1 MPRIRAPAR
10 NDRLTGADQMTVE
23 PDIAAPPLIE
33 TRRGVPLGYAFAA
46 AGALLFST
54 KAIIVKLA
62 YDMNVAPDT
71 LLALRMG
78 FSLPCYL
85 AIGFVAIQVRQ
96 RKGLAIPPLQPAIS
110 AMLIGVLGM
119 WFASYSDFLG
129 LQYISAQFE
138 RLILFTYPLFVVIFG
153 ALFFGQR
160 IRLTTTL
167 GLGVSYAG
175 LALIFT
181 EHFSLEGQSVLVG
194 AAFIIAAAISFAF
207 YQLLAKDA
215 IQRLGPGLFTCIAMT
230 GASLAAFLEFFLR
243 HDAGALLVSGPLLAY
258 SLVLAL
264 GATVLP
270 SFFMNAAL
278 HRISPQANAAIG
290 FLGPIATTVLAVIIL
305 DETLSLTGVIGTA
318 LVLVGVGWFTLS
330 ESTPI
335 AG

>member
-1 MPRIRAPAR
+1 MRSGIPSPRISFRTAAICVPCRNCSGTRRCRRRKSIPRLRARGCLRSTMPRIRAPAR

-181 EHFSLEGQSVLVG
+181 EHF
-194 AAFIIAAAISFAF
+194 
-207 YQLLAKDA
+207 
-215 IQRLGPGLFTCIAMT
+215 
-230 GASLAAFLEFFLR
+230 
-243 HDAGALLVSGPLLAY
+243 
-258 SLVLAL
+258 
-264 GATVLP
+264 
-270 SFFMNAAL
+270 
-278 HRISPQANAAIG
+278 
-290 FLGPIATTVLAVIIL
+290 
-305 DETLSLTGVIGTA
+305 
-318 LVLVGVGWFTLS
+318 
-330 ESTPI
+330 
-335 AG
+335 